1 MRRDL
6 GGHLPPESLTSVDER
21 IPSAPAAGRA
31 YPEQAMSTP
40 PSEAGG
46 PTRELLRAVLAGA
59 PEAVDA
65 WFRAEH
71 PEVYRLCFG
80 FLAHAA
86 DAEDVA
92 QESMLHLLERLAD
105 WDSARSY
112 RAWRTTLVLNRCR
125 DRLRRA
131 ESRRSAEEGAARA
144 RPEAPLPD
152 PGDAAQR
159 AEIEAALALGLR
171 VLPPREREAFVLR
184 DLQELDTGEVARVLA
199 ITESSVRS
207 LVTLARRRLREV
219 LGKHLTLEGGAH
231 E

>member
-1 MRRDL
+1 
-6 GGHLPPESLTSVDER
+6 
-21 IPSAPAAGRA
+21 
-31 YPEQAMSTP
+31 MSTP
-40 PSEAGG
+40 PSEAGS
-46 PTRELLRAVLAGA
+46 PVPELLRAVQAGA

-131 ESRRSAEEGAARA
+131 EARRTAEESAAEVRA
-144 RPEAPLPD
+144 ESPLPD
-152 PGDAAQR
+152 PGDALQH
-159 AEIEAALALGLR
+159 AEVEAVLAFGLR
-171 VLPPREREAFVLR
+171 ALPPREREAFVLR
-184 DLQELDTGEVARVLA
+184 DLEGLDTADVARTLA

-219 LGKHLTLEGGAH
+219 LGTRLTLEGGVQ
-231 E
+231 

>member
-1 MRRDL
+1 
-6 GGHLPPESLTSVDER
+6 
-21 IPSAPAAGRA
+21 
-31 YPEQAMSTP
+31 MSTP
-40 PSEAGG
+40 PSEAGS
-46 PTRELLRAVLAGA
+46 PVPELLRAVQAGA

-131 ESRRSAEEGAARA
+131 QARRTAEESAAEARA
-144 RPEAPLPD
+144 ESPLPD
-152 PGDAAQR
+152 PGDALQH
-159 AEIEAALALGLR
+159 AEVEAVLALGLR
-171 VLPPREREAFVLR
+171 ALPPREREAFVLR
-184 DLQELDTGEVARVLA
+184 DLEGLDTADVARTLA

-219 LGKHLTLEGGAH
+219 LGTRLTLEGGVQ
-231 E
+231 

>member
-1 MRRDL
+1 
-6 GGHLPPESLTSVDER
+6 
-21 IPSAPAAGRA
+21 
-31 YPEQAMSTP
+31 MSTP
-40 PSEAGG
+40 PSEAGS
-46 PTRELLRAVLAGA
+46 PVPELLRAVQAGA

-131 ESRRSAEEGAARA
+131 EARRTAEESAAEVRA
-144 RPEAPLPD
+144 ESPLPD
-152 PGDAAQR
+152 PGDALQH
-159 AEIEAALALGLR
+159 AEVEAVLALGLR
-171 VLPPREREAFVLR
+171 ALPPREREAFVLR
-184 DLQELDTGEVARVLA
+184 DLEGLDTADVARTLA

-219 LGKHLTLEGGAH
+219 LGTRLTLEGGVQ
-231 E
+231 